1 MGKGCKYR
9 VHFSSKAA
17 RDILNIS
24 LAALEKKCTFYILK
38 KKLSNKALINQ
49 YSANHCILIGLRQN
63 RKESERER
71 IHERNS
77 MFWSAVHCV
86 SFSNLNA
93 LKPWFK
99 LSTVKCYRNDL
110 KGNKSYFEFNS
121 KRFELSRVTLH

>member
-1 MGKGCKYR
+1 MGKACKYR
-9 VHFSSKAA
+9 VHFSSKVA